1 MKIFRENLH
10 GQDIARMLALG
21 WTTGKTIKT
30 RKKTEQCRKA
40 YGKSHVYVLYNGEW
54 TVDYC
59 QLFLVEVV
67 RTTLEK
73 VLCPRLRADG
83 LEALMKRI
91 LFILVL
97 NQEDV
102 LIFNDVIVFYDK
114 IPYVF
119 IVLVLLSDN
128 VFYLCKVNV
137 WHGYVWVVCI
147 WVWKKIID
155 IAYNKG
161 PENWVNFCVNMLTFT
176 N

>member
-1 MKIFRENLH
+1 MPTATGRWTWSSYEENFIYTSAES
-10 GQDIARMLALG
+10 GR
-21 WTTGKTIKT
+21 
-30 RKKTEQCRKA
+30 
-40 YGKSHVYVLYNGEW
+40 
-54 TVDYC
+54 
-59 QLFLVEVV
+59 
-67 RTTLEK
+67 
-73 VLCPRLRADG
+73 RLD
-83 LEALMKRI
+83 
-91 LFILVL
+91 
-97 NQEDV
+97 
-102 LIFNDVIVFYDK
+102 FNDVIVFYDK